1 MKLKS
6 YKVSPIKRIAAT
18 VYDLFL
24 LLGVWFLVGSIA
36 LWANNGEVLNPWL
49 GLTLVF
55 ISTWSFY
62 AYFWTHGNKTL
73 GMAVWKIEIYSEDGK
88 NLTIKQVTIRFIANL
103 LIVFFAGLPLLQI
116 YFSKKRQNGSMF
128 NVRQR
133 NPFSFISHQNPPTA
147 LTKRIRVTCRMKTI
161 KSFLGPIRK

>member
-1 MKLKS
+1 MIYSFNSFKYYTKMKLKS

-116 YFSKKRQNGSMF
+116 YFSENGKS
-128 NVRQR
+128 
-133 NPFSFISHQNPPTA
+133 ISDHLSGTN
-147 LTKRIRVTCRMKTI
+147 LRYI
-161 KSFLGPIRK
+161 

>member
-116 YFSKKRQNGSMF
+116 YFSKNGKS
-128 NVRQR
+128 
-133 NPFSFISHQNPPTA
+133 ISDHLSEDQLKIYLN
-147 LTKRIRVTCRMKTI
+147 
-161 KSFLGPIRK
+161 FLIRKNTK

>member
-1 MKLKS
+1 M
-6 YKVSPIKRIAAT
+6 
-18 VYDLFL
+18 
-24 LLGVWFLVGSIA
+24 
-36 LWANNGEVLNPWL
+36 LNPWL

-116 YFSKKRQNGSMF
+116 YFSKNGKS
-128 NVRQR
+128 
-133 NPFSFISHQNPPTA
+133 ISDHLSGTN
-147 LTKRIRVTCRMKTI
+147 LRYI
-161 KSFLGPIRK
+161 